1 MDVEENEI
9 SVIIIFLKNLYAN
22 LTILKQTKS
31 LLLKETSI
39 WKISLLIFYQVRIGS
54 AQLKKLKKGKQNIG

>member
-22 LTILKQTKS
+22 LTILKWTKS
-31 LLLKETSI
+31 FLLKETSI
-39 WKISLLIFYQVRIGS
+39 
-54 AQLKKLKKGKQNIG
+54 